1 MMKFVFV
8 AIIMIWG
15 LCGIIGGLT
24 AKNQRGINW
33 WMIATFAFVPAL
45 PFVAHFCGLL

>member
-8 AIIMIWG
+8 AIVMIWG

-24 AKNQRGINW
+24 AKNQHGVNW
-33 WMIATFAFVPAL
+33 WMVAVFGFVPFIPL
-45 PFVAHFCGLL
+45 VAHFCNLI